1 MTDESARND
10 NGRELTPAERE
21 RADKLARLLRWREE
35 NPERVRE
42 LPRLWYARNKE
53 KKLLRDV
60 QRVRSLDPEA
70 QWKRAEQR
78 RRYESRPEVAERR
91 RQRNAAPDVRARANA
106 RERLVRR
113 LKALDL
119 PPRRLTPTPAAYK
132 RYYTRAADDF
142 FTRKRDT
149 AALARL
155 KREAQPNT
163 FVRFDRL
170 VKSTVEIQR
179 RITEAA
185 NRARTADELRE
196 LFLARY
202 EPQLRTL
209 IEHTNIRRAA
219 TGKSTRPIDR
229 VVASVTE
236 RTVRDFLNE
245 RAAGSDLGD
254 ENAFL
259 QYVAQRMGT
268 PVRPK
273 RARRTGTRSESR
285 LKTDEERIAIARRA
299 ATELDP
305 TYDPTKQRR
314 ADVSGPS

>member
-1 MTDESARND
+1 MLTYETANEVVDLTASAAFLYFPEISRIIDDYDLDRTVASCLEPVEDAAIKQQLRPVLPRRSSIRPMPVSCSMSSSWISCPLTKATGNSNFAHD
-10 NGRELTPAERE
+10 DGRISAQRQRPRTSTPAERE

-170 VKSTVEIQR
+170 VKSDGGDPASNHGSCQPCSYR
-179 RITEAA
+179 
-185 NRARTADELRE
+185 
-196 LFLARY
+196 
-202 EPQLRTL
+202 
-209 IEHTNIRRAA
+209 RRAA
-219 TGKSTRPIDR
+219 RAVP
-229 VVASVTE
+229 
-236 RTVRDFLNE
+236 RTL
-245 RAAGSDLGD
+245 RATA
-254 ENAFL
+254 
-259 QYVAQRMGT
+259 
-268 PVRPK
+268 
-273 RARRTGTRSESR
+273 
-285 LKTDEERIAIARRA
+285 
-299 ATELDP
+299 
-305 TYDPTKQRR
+305 
-314 ADVSGPS
+314 ADVDRTHQHPTCSDREEHSAH